1 MTFNINNNYIRFLVI
16 NFISSLIIA
25 YTVCYMLNTYGLHDV
40 LYIGNLFGIYFLVIF
55 GVNILVEEN
64 VVSNNYRRFFLAL
77 LYILVFDIVFI
88 YLIPILF
95 KYNMFSTTDVIY
107 LTLNGVKINLI
118 FNPIVYI
125 VIFALIVLLFNHI
138 LYRYMKKLRA

>member
-1 MTFNINNNYIRFLVI
+1 
-16 NFISSLIIA
+16 
-25 YTVCYMLNTYGLHDV
+25 MLNTYGLHDV

-64 VVSNNYRRFFLAL
+64 VVSNNYCRFLLAL

-88 YLIPILF
+88 YLIQILF